1 MFRSIRWR
9 LVFSY
14 VFLTLLTVALVGV
27 LALSLIK
34 RYVGQQEVEHLT
46 ANAEA
51 VAHQATALIWPLIRQ
66 YDLQEMAQTSAFL
79 GNARVRI
86 LDDRRRV
93 LADSEPG
100 AEGGEFAWI
109 LLPHE
114 SHLEIT
120 GLPLDPLII
129 ELPSGR
135 QLVLPSS
142 WEEQYHIFEQFSPET
157 IFTLMR
163 WRDGVWGSR
172 FKFDVIE
179 RPEQFQAQA
188 VEFRG
193 IPRSDRVV
201 TVPIGETDA
210 PLGFVEISQGPD
222 FGAEALGTASRAF
235 MFAAGGA
242 MLIAVAV
249 GLLVGRG
256 LSSPLRRLA
265 AVAGR
270 MSGGDLSI
278 RAPVQSKDEIG
289 QLAGQFNQMA
299 ERLEASFGALAAER
313 DALRRFV
320 ADASHELRTPIT
332 ALKNFNE
339 LLQGPAAD
347 DPAARAEFL
356 AESQAQLEHLE
367 WITQNLLD
375 LSRLD
380 AGLIA
385 LELDDNDVADLIETA
400 MVAFKTVAQQKGV
413 NLSVEAPE
421 PSLKLR
427 CDRARVELALSNL
440 VDNAVK
446 FTPAG
451 GSVQVGAEKTGETV
465 RLWVR
470 DSGPGI
476 EVADLPHI
484 FDRFYRGQNNSAEG
498 IGLGLAIVQS
508 IVRAH
513 NGRVFVESAPDEGS
527 RFVIELPVG

>member
-9 LVFSY
+9 LVFSF
-14 VFLTLLTVALVGV
+14 VSLTLLTVALVGV
-27 LALSLIK
+27 LALALIK
-34 RYVGQQEVEHLT
+34 QYISRQEVEQLT

-51 VAHQATALIWPLIRQ
+51 VARQATSLMWPVIRQ
-66 YDLQEMAQTSAFL
+66 RELSELAQTSAFL

-86 LDDRRRV
+86 LDSQRRV
-93 LADSEPG
+93 LADSEPS
-100 AEGGEFAWI
+100 AEGGEFTWI
-109 LLPHE
+109 LVPHE
-114 SHLEIT
+114 LWLEVT
-120 GLPLDPLII
+120 GGPMEPFIV
-129 ELPSGR
+129 ELPTGR
-135 QLVLPSS
+135 QLVVPSS
-142 WEEQYHIFEQFSPET
+142 WEEQYHIFEQFPSEAILT
-157 IFTLMR
+157 VIH
-163 WRDGVWGSR
+163 WQDGAWGSG
-172 FKFDVIE
+172 FKFDVIQ
-179 RPEQFQAQA
+179 RPEQFQELTADQQ
-188 VEFRG
+188 E
-193 IPRSDRVV
+193 ISRSDRVV
-201 TVPIGETDA
+201 TVSIGETDS
-210 PLGFVEISQGPD
+210 PLGYVEISHGPD
-222 FGAEALGTASRAF
+222 FGAEALETTRRAF

-242 MLIAVAV
+242 MLIAVIV

-265 AVAGR
+265 EVAGR

-278 RAPVQSKDEIG
+278 RASVHGKDEIG

-299 ERLEASFGALAAER
+299 ERLEASFAALAAER

-356 AESQAQLEHLE
+356 AESQAQLERLE

-380 AGLIA
+380 AGLVA
-385 LELDDNDVADLIETA
+385 LEIDDHDVADLIETA
-400 MVAFKTVAQQKGV
+400 AVAFKTVARRKGV

-440 VDNAVK
+440 MDNAVK

-451 GSVQVGAEKTGETV
+451 GSVQVGAETTGETV

-484 FDRFYRGQNNSAEG
+484 FDRFYRGQNNSAG
-498 IGLGLAIVQS
+498 GSGLGLAIVQS
-508 IVRAH
+508 VVRAH
-513 NGRVFVESAPDEGS
+513 KGRVFVESSPGEGA